1 LNIFGFPGLPGVT
14 DVPQNAGL
22 LDQRLA
28 LQWVR
33 DNIAAFGGDPARIT
47 MFGASAGGASV
58 DFHAYAWPN
67 DPIAAG
73 MIAESGTVTSFA
85 DPPATDN
92 LRYFND
98 TSVKLGCG
106 PTSGDRAKIIQ
117 CLRNV
122 PFEKIVSATSISN
135 PLEAVLGHFA
145 PTVDNQV
152 IFGDYAKR
160 AAAGRFAKVPYVTGN
175 NDYEGGLFYVLAAA
189 SKSSIPSILWNVFNL
204 AVFTCPA
211 ADAASY
217 RVAAGVPTWR
227 YRYYG
232 TFANLKL
239 TDNPDSGAYH
249 YSEVPILFNT
259 TQDVTGVAN
268 SQFEDDVGKY
278 MRGAWAA
285 FAKDPKTAWTKAPYS
300 LPKYSSSC
308 KLVFTLRFIILFLT
322 AA

>member
-1 LNIFGFPGLPGVT
+1 
-14 DVPQNAGL
+14 
-22 LDQRLA
+22 
-28 LQWVR
+28 
-33 DNIAAFGGDPARIT
+33 
-47 MFGASAGGASV
+47 
-58 DFHAYAWPN
+58 
-67 DPIAAG
+67 

-85 DPPATDN
+85 NPPPTDN
-92 LRYFND
+92 LVYFNA
-98 TSVKLGCG
+98 TSVQLGCG
-106 PTSGDRAKIIQ
+106 PTSGDRTKIIQ

-122 PFEKIVSATSISN
+122 PFEKILNATAITN

-152 IFGDYAKR
+152 IFGDYVKR
-160 AAAGRFAKVPYVTGN
+160 AAAGQFAKVPFVTGN
-175 NDYEGGLFYVLAAA
+175 NDYEGGLFYVMAAA

-204 AVFTCPA
+204 AVFTCPS

-239 TDNPDSGAYH
+239 TSSPDSGAYH

-259 TQDVTGVAN
+259 TNDVTGVSN
-268 SQFEDDVGKY
+268 SQFENDLGTY
-278 MRGAWAA
+278 MMGAWAA
-285 FAKDPKTAWTKAPYS
+285 FAKNPSSAWSSAPYS

-308 KLVFTLRFIILFLT
+308 TF
-322 AA
+322 

>member
-14 DVPQNAGL
+14 DVPQNSGL

-47 MFGASAGGASV
+47 IFGASAGGASV
-58 DFHAYAWPN
+58 DFHAYAWAD

-92 LRYFND
+92 LVYFND

-106 PTSGDRAKIIQ
+106 PTTGDRTKIIQ

-122 PFEKIVSATSISN
+122 PFEKIVSATSITN

-145 PTVDNQV
+145 PTVDGQV

-160 AAAGRFAKVPYVTGN
+160 AAAGRFAKVPYITGN
-175 NDYEGGLFYVLAAA
+175 NDYEGGLFNVLAAA
-189 SKSSIPSILWNVFNL
+189 SKSSIPTILWSVFNL
-204 AVFTCPA
+204 AVFTCPS
-211 ADAASY
+211 ADAATY
-217 RVAAGVPTWR
+217 RAAAGVPTWR

-232 TFANLKL
+232 NFANLKL
-239 TDNPDSGAYH
+239 TASPDSGAYH

-259 TQDVTGVAN
+259 TYDVTGVSN
-268 SQFEDDVGKY
+268 SQFESNLGVY
-278 MRGAWAA
+278 MQGAWAA
-285 FAKDPKTAWTKAPYS
+285 FAKNPASAWSKAPYS
-300 LPKYSSSC
+300 LPKFTSC
-308 KLVFTLRFIILFLT
+308 KFRINPCAIVFF
-322 AA
+322 